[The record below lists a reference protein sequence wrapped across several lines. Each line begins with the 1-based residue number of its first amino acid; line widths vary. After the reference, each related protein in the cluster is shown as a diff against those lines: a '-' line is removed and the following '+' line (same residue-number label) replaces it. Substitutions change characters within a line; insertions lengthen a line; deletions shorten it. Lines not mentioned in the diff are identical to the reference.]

1 MEKRLVRLGNSG
13 VGRLVAALF
22 LACSVAVAAHD
33 SSDGPIRLAASEQAN
48 EVVAIDHL
56 VKHISTVPANSGQLV
71 KLFVRERVRRH
82 PEEKPRKAVLMVHGA
97 SVPVLPGMALNVAN
111 YDWAESLA
119 RSGFDVFML
128 DFQGS
133 GRSPRPK
140 MDDPCNVSTA
150 DQTRALIPNPLPAT
164 CPPADP
170 FQLINSQ
177 SDWDELDTVV
187 DYIIA
192 QRRVEKVALVSW
204 SQGSFRVGPYAV
216 QHPEKVESL
225 FLLAA
230 IFNPAFRSGAGPDGF
245 DPPIALPG
253 PSTFDQKRGWTNTP
267 MTLRTR
273 SDVMGEWNAEIH
285 CEGQVE
291 DGIQDV
297 IWSTI
302 MDNDGVGRNWGPP
315 PAGSPAGSPPE
326 GVMRVRT
333 PFLWGWNSA
342 TARRLRVPVLIIAGE
357 FDTGRGGI
365 QNFSQLYEDIP
376 HDQKL
381 WFKVQCAGHN
391 LPWERQ
397 RKVLHHIS
405 RQWLKNGAVEGCTRG
420 KFFVDTE
427 GRLSPQDAPDPAA
440 ICE

>member
-1 MEKRLVRLGNSG
+1 
-13 VGRLVAALF
+13 
-22 LACSVAVAAHD
+22 
-33 SSDGPIRLAASEQAN
+33 
-48 EVVAIDHL
+48 
-56 VKHISTVPANSGQLV
+56 
-71 KLFVRERVRRH
+71 
-82 PEEKPRKAVLMVHGA
+82 
-97 SVPVLPGMALNVAN
+97 
-111 YDWAESLA
+111 
-119 RSGFDVFML
+119 ML

-133 GRSPRPK
+133 GLSPRPK
-140 MDDPCNVSTA
+140 MDDPCNVPTA
-150 DQTRALIPNPLPAT
+150 DQTRALIPYQISGPCAPSY
-164 CPPADP
+164 P
-170 FQLINSQ
+170 FQLVNSK

-187 DYIIA
+187 DYIRA
-192 QRRVEKVALVSW
+192 QRGVDKVALVSW

-230 IFNPAFRSGAGPDGF
+230 IFNPTFRSGAGPAPGF
-245 DPPIALPG
+245 EPPVSLPRPG
-253 PSTFDQKRGWTNTP
+253 TP
-267 MTLRTR
+267 MSLRTR
-273 SDVMGEWNAEIH
+273 SDLMGLWNPEIR

-297 IWSTI
+297 VWNAI
-302 MDNDGVGRNWGPP
+302 MANDDVGRTWGPP

-342 TARRLRVPVLIIAGE
+342 TARSLQVPVLIIAGE
-357 FDTGRGGI
+357 FDTGGGGI
-365 QNFSQLYEDIP
+365 QDFRQLYDDIP
-376 HDQKL
+376 HAHKL

-397 RKVLHHIS
+397 RTVLHHIS
-405 RQWLKNGAVEGCTRG
+405 KQWLKHGAVEGCTRG

-427 GRLSPQDAPDPAA
+427 GRLSPQDAPDPLA